1 VRGLLGFEDV
11 ERASLWRRL
20 SAMERAGIPVQ
31 TSIGRLIEQGGAG
44 ARALGPVAEC
54 LKDGVGIGEAFKGA
68 PAISQ
73 LEQRLID
80 AGSRGGRLVEV
91 MDELGA
97 HFEDRAAVKRA
108 LVAGLAYP
116 VFLVHAAIVLPSIP
130 LLVSDGVGA
139 FFMAVL
145 TPLAIAYAVIAMLV
159 LGWRALRSANP
170 RAADG
175 LVLSIPLVGAVAG
188 KRALSSSLDVLRL
201 LYASG
206 VPILEA
212 VEAAAS
218 ACPNAAVGERF
229 VRIRARM
236 GSGESLAQAFSG
248 ERDMPTQVLDLVT
261 TGETSGRLDDLLGRA
276 ARALDDE
283 AKLAR
288 RALIAGLGVMAF
300 LVGAGIVAYKVISFW
315 AGYFGKINDLT
326 GH

>member
-1 VRGLLGFEDV
+1 MRGLLGFQDV

-20 SAMERAGIPVQ
+20 SAMERAGIPIQ
-31 TSIGRLIEQGGAG
+31 TSIGRLIEQGGG
-44 ARALGPVAEC
+44 ARALVPVAER
-54 LKDGVGIGEAFKGA
+54 LKEGVGLGEAFKA
-68 PAISQ
+68 SPAISA
-73 LEQRLID
+73 LEQRLMD
-80 AGSRGGRLVEV
+80 AGSRGGRLPEV

-108 LVAGLAYP
+108 LVFGLAYP
-116 VFLVHAAIVLPSIP
+116 VLLIHAAVFLPSLP
-130 LLVSDGVGA
+130 LLVSDGAGA
-139 FFMAVL
+139 FFAAVL
-145 TPLAIAYAVIAMLV
+145 TPLAIAYAVIAALV
-159 LGWRALRSANP
+159 LGWRAMRSASP

-175 LVLSIPLVGAVAG
+175 LVLSIPLLGAVAG

-229 VRIRARM
+229 VRIRERM
-236 GSGESLAQAFSG
+236 VAGESLGQAFTH

-276 ARALDDE
+276 ARSLDDE

-288 RALIAGLGVMAF
+288 RALIAGLGVLAF
-300 LVGAGIVAYKVISFW
+300 LFAAGMVAYKVISFY
-315 AGYFGKINDLT
+315 ADYFGKINEAA
-326 GH
+326 GF

>member
-1 VRGLLGFEDV
+1 MRGLLGFRDV

-20 SAMERAGIPVQ
+20 SAMEKAGIPIQ
-31 TSIGRLIEQGGAG
+31 TSIGRVVEQGGG
-44 ARALGPVAEC
+44 GRALVPVAER
-54 LKDGVGIGEAFKGA
+54 LRDGVGLGEAFKAA
-68 PAISQ
+68 PAISP
-73 LEQRLID
+73 LEQRLVD
-80 AGSRGGRLVEV
+80 AGSRGGRLPEV
-91 MDELGA
+91 FDELGA
-97 HFEDRAAVKRA
+97 HFEDRASVKRA
-108 LVAGLAYP
+108 LVFGLAYP
-116 VFLVHAAIVLPSIP
+116 VFLVHAAVILPSLP
-130 LLVSDGVGA
+130 VLVTDGVSG
-139 FFMAVL
+139 FLTAVL
-145 TPLAIAYAVIAMLV
+145 TPLLIAYASIAAVV
-159 LGWRALRSANP
+159 LLWGAARSANP

-175 LVLSIPLVGAVAG
+175 LILAIPVLGAVAG

-236 GSGESLAQAFSG
+236 AAGESLGQAFTG

-261 TGETSGRLDDLLGRA
+261 TGETSGRLDELLGRA

-288 RALIAGLGVMAF
+288 RALIAALGVVAF
-300 LVGAGIVAYKVISFW
+300 LIGAGIVAFKVISFW
-315 AGYFGKINDLT
+315 SGYFGKINELT